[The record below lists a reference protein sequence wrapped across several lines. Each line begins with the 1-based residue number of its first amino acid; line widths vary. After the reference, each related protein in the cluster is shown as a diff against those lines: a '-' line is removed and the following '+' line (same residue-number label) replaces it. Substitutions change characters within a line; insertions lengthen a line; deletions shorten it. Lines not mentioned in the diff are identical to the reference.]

1 MQAKKADGS
10 KASGSKRKANQMSE
24 PAAGE
29 MSPTPTED
37 DRNDQAPLRQDIQGL
52 FAQFL
57 QQATEQQQVTGQPPA
72 NSPNSAK
79 DLEKARVKA
88 EKDAAKHAKEA
99 AAQQRKETAKDQKE
113 AERVLTVAA
122 KASAGLSPVS
132 ADLNSTQVPDNTPEV
147 LETSLKDLKEHVG
160 EMLKSAQAVIT
171 SSKKRG
177 FLSSKPTLTF
187 DGKDVTQAIQASR
200 KIIKK
205 LEGFGHLM
213 ES

>member
-99 AAQQRKETAKDQKE
+99 AAQQKRGSER
-113 AERVLTVAA
+113 AER
-122 KASAGLSPVS
+122 S
-132 ADLNSTQVPDNTPEV
+132 
-147 LETSLKDLKEHVG
+147 
-160 EMLKSAQAVIT
+160 
-171 SSKKRG
+171 
-177 FLSSKPTLTF
+177 
-187 DGKDVTQAIQASR
+187 
-200 KIIKK
+200 
-205 LEGFGHLM
+205 
-213 ES
+213 